1 MEILTTKGPLPLTEL
16 ARTVVVEDRPDC
28 LALLVRYVHAGEL
41 VRQDAFRH
49 PKQLGALIPT
59 TLGDVDRAALQ
70 RVVELEDNDTE
81 IVVAEVFRDRGTGA
95 ILHRSVHVVLKAPSV
110 VADAVAAQIG

>member
-1 MEILTTKGPLPLTEL
+1 MDILTTKGPLPIVDL

-28 LALLVRYVHAGEL
+28 LALLVRYEHEGER

-49 PKQLGALIPT
+49 PKQLGQMVPT
-59 TLGDVDRAALQ
+59 VDGDVDRVSLS
-70 RVVELEDNDTE
+70 RTVELEDNDGE
-81 IVVAEVFRDRGTGA
+81 IVVAEVFRYAGA
-95 ILHRSVHVVLKAPSV
+95 TEAIHRSVHVVLKQPSV